1 MVKVDNNNYETALA
15 LHSLAQMGLLDR
27 PTLNWIGGSIS
38 FEQKQNKTIK
48 PNEDEHAKYGKN
60 AED

>member
-38 FEQKQNKTIK
+38 FEQKQNKNFN
-48 PNEDEHAKYGKN
+48 PNEDE
-60 AED
+60 